1 MNQII
6 SQDKNI
12 VKFNLE
18 VSAEEFAK
26 AVEAAYKKNR
36 AKFNIQGFRKGKATK
51 AMIEKLYGEGVFYDE
66 AIDIVFPSAYEKAV
80 KELELDV
87 IDRPSADIES
97 IGKDEGLKMT
107 ITVPVKPEVKLGDY
121 KGLEITKV
129 DGEVTEEDINHEI
142 QHLLDD
148 NARLAVAEGR
158 PVKEGDI
165 ILLDF
170 LGKVDGEPFEGGEA
184 KNFEL
189 TIGSGSFIP
198 GFEEQLVGA
207 EIGQEFD
214 IKVTF
219 PQEYHAE
226 ELKGQ
231 EAVFTVTVNEIKEKQ
246 VPEFN
251 DEFVSETSEF
261 ETVDELK
268 EDMRAKMAV
277 NKKEYAQN
285 AMKNEAV
292 SKLAEIT
299 EVEIPEVLIANEIET
314 MMRDFEQN
322 LKYQGMDLESYFNYT
337 SSTKEQLADQMKDD
351 AAMRVKMGLALE
363 ELAKLEEITAT
374 EEDLDKEYQK
384 MAEMYKLDVEQI
396 KNIFKTSDLGI
407 ESTIVSGKA
416 ADFLLA
422 NCKFI

>member
-36 AKFNIQGFRKGKATK
+36 GKFNIQGFRKGKATK

-299 EVEIPEVLIANEIET
+299 EVEIPEVLIANEIEN

>member
-36 AKFNIQGFRKGKATK
+36 GKFNIQGFRKGKATK

-322 LKYQGMDLESYFNYT
+322 LQYQGMNLESYFNYT